1 MNEKFLQC
9 FSIEWHNPQK
19 KAHLKYVSLYYN
31 PLNILMYNVVHKEYY
46 FHMIFF
52 MDQFI

>member
-1 MNEKFLQC
+1 MNFIFC